1 LATEEVEAL
10 IHVLLILI
18 VAKALEEGLA
28 RVRQPAV
35 LGDILAGILLGP
47 TVLGLIVL
55 PEHIHSLAWLGIVI
69 LIFLA
74 GFETN
79 PSEFRRYGLPAAIVG
94 IGGVISCFTMG
105 FALGALLGY
114 PLHTSLFIGAILTP
128 TSVGVTVA
136 TLEALG
142 KLRSEEGYIVL
153 GAAVFD
159 DVYGVVVLS
168 IVYAIAV
175 GKVYSFG
182 SYTSIILGLSILL
195 LLFLAIPHYL
205 GYIERFL
212 MALRIPEAPFLVLF
226 LIGLGASVIS
236 AHFGLTPI
244 PGAFLIGLAL
254 SRIHSPESIRRDF
267 QILERVITPIFF
279 AYAGILLNPWE
290 VNVTLDVL
298 PIALSLAAIGLIGK
312 VVGCGLAAKLA
323 RIGGRKSL
331 IIGTAMMPRA
341 GVDIVIAVTGLSL
354 GVIDQ
359 VIYLAA
365 LILIYISSILTP
377 PVVKLLYTR
386 SEAA

>member
-1 LATEEVEAL
+1 MAAEEVEAL
-10 IHVLLILI
+10 IHILLILLT
-18 VAKALEEGLA
+18 AKILEECLA
-28 RVRQPAV
+28 RIRQPAV
-35 LGDILAGILLGP
+35 LGDILAGIILGP
-47 TVLGLIVL
+47 TVLGIIIL
-55 PEHIHSLAWLGIVI
+55 PEHIHSLAWLGIVV

-79 PSEFRRYGLPAAIVG
+79 PKEFRKYGLPAAIVG
-94 IGGVISCFTMG
+94 IGGVIACFTMG
-105 FALGALLGY
+105 FLLGTYFGY

-159 DVYGVVVLS
+159 DVYGVIVLS
-168 IVYAIAV
+168 IVYAIAI
-175 GKVYSFG
+175 GKVYAFS

-205 GYIERFL
+205 GYIENFL
-212 MALRIPEAPFLVLF
+212 MLLKIPEAPFLIL
-226 LIGLGASVIS
+226 LIIGLAASAIS
-236 AHFGLTPI
+236 AYFGLTPI

-254 SRIHSPESIRRDF
+254 SRIHSPETIRRDF

-290 VNVTLDVL
+290 INISLDVL
-298 PIALSLAAIGLIGK
+298 PIALSLAGVGLIGK
-312 VVGCGLAAKLA
+312 VLGCGLSAKLA
-323 RIGGRKSL
+323 GLPTRKAL
-331 IIGTAMMPRA
+331 FIGTAMMPRA

-359 VIYLAA
+359 VVYSAA
-365 LILIYISSILTP
+365 LILIYVSSTITP
-377 PVVKLLYTR
+377 PLVKLLYKPD
-386 SEAA
+386 